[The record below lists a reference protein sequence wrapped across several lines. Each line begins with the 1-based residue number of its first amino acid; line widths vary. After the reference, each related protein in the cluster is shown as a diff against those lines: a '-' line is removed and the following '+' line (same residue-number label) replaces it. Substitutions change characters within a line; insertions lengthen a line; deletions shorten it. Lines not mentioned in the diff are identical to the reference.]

1 MCLTYEKAKTTK
13 ETLEACGSPMPQTFL
28 ARLIHKSFLKLPY
41 SHVVWQLNHD
51 PGAIELL

>member
-13 ETLEACGSPMPQTFL
+13 ETLEACGSPVPQTFL